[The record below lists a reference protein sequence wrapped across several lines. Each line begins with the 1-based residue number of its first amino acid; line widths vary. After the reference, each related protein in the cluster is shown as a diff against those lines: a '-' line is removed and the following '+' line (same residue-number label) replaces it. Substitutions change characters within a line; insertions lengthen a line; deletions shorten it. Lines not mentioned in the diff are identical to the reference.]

1 VNQDRIRIR
10 AASSLAAAVALAAAL
25 AAGTVAAEP
34 AFGGYSCTADRAV
47 GLQGDIETDRRY
59 AGRIEL
65 RAAEKRFGV
74 TLGRTEVGQGRRCK
88 PRRAGDPDT
97 PPGDEY
103 SLWWF
108 CKATT
113 ELTFT
118 GGKHESE
125 LRGDDTNIF
134 RDRLSGWFHL
144 ADDLRYVFAYTDFG
158 GNFFLEEGRCEP
170 D

>member
-1 VNQDRIRIR
+1 MEGDRASTGAARSR
-10 AASSLAAAVALAAAL
+10 AAATAVACVIAAGAAA
-25 AAGTVAAEP
+25 GEP
-34 AFGGYSCTADRAV
+34 SLGAYSCTADRAV
-47 GLQGDIETDRRY
+47 GLQGSIEDGQRY

-74 TLGRTEVGQGRRCK
+74 TVARTEVGRGKRCK
-88 PRRAGDPDT
+88 PRKAGDEDAVAR
-97 PPGDEY
+97 DEY
-103 SLWWF
+103 GLWWF
-108 CKATT
+108 CRATT
-113 ELTFT
+113 ELTFS
-118 GGKHESE
+118 GGKYDPALS
-125 LRGDDTNIF
+125 GDDTNIF

>member
-1 VNQDRIRIR
+1 MPR
-10 AASSLAAAVALAAAL
+10 AIGLARALGVACLFASAAI
-25 AAGTVAAEP
+25 AAEP
-34 AFGGYSCTADRAV
+34 SLGAYSCKVDRAV
-47 GLQGDIETDRRY
+47 GLQGDLAGGERY
-59 AGRIEL
+59 SGRIVL
-65 RAAEKRFGV
+65 PAAETRF
-74 TLGRTEVGQGRRCK
+74 TISLDHTEVGRGKHCR
-88 PRRAGDPDT
+88 PRKAGGKDA
-97 PPGDEY
+97 PPADEY

-108 CKATT
+108 CKART
-113 ELTFT
+113 ELAFP
-118 GGKHESE
+118 GGKYGSE

>member
-1 VNQDRIRIR
+1 M
-10 AASSLAAAVALAAAL
+10 LACLVST
-25 AAGTVAAEP
+25 GSVAAEP
-34 AFGGYSCTADRAV
+34 SLGGYRCAADRAV
-47 GLQGDIETDRRY
+47 GLQGDVESSQRY
-59 AGRIEL
+59 SGRIEL
-65 RAAEKRFGV
+65 PAGERHFGLI
-74 TLGRTEVGQGRRCK
+74 LGRSEVGQGRRCK
-88 PRRAGDPDT
+88 PRRAGDDDA
-97 PPGDEY
+97 PPGDEF

-113 ELTFT
+113 ELIFST
-118 GGKHESE
+118 GKYGSP

-170 D
+170 E